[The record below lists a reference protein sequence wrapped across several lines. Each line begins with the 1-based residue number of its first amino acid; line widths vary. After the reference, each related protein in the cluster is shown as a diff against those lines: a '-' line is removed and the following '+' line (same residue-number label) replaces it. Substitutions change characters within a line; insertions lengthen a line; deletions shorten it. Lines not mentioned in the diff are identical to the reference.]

1 MKARWL
7 WLVMVVFLFVGG
19 TAQTA
24 WARAGC
30 FPQANTCFLVAARY
44 ARTAWARAGCF
55 RQANTCFL
63 VAAGYTS
70 WWGRFTGSL
79 DCELDL
85 VSCVRSRLLGV

>member
-24 WARAGC
+24 WAL
-30 FPQANTCFLVAARY
+30 P
-44 ARTAWARAGCF
+44 GCF
-55 RQANTCFL
+55 RQANGCFL
-63 VAAGYTS
+63 RAARYST

-85 VSCVRSRLLGV
+85 VSCVRTKILGV

>member
-7 WLVMVVFLFVGG
+7 WLVLVVFLFVGG

-24 WARAGC
+24 WAGVGC
-30 FPQANTCFLVAARY
+30 FRSANMCFITAARY
-44 ARTAWARAGCF
+44 RT
-55 RQANTCFL
+55 
-63 VAAGYTS
+63 

-85 VSCVRSRLLGV
+85 VSCVRTKLIGV